1 MKVHVNENKRYI
13 LETYWVA
20 SEIPRFPR
28 KRLVRVRRNVNCTI
42 QGHKL
47 SNMYKDDIYSNMKS
61 LKSDRPHCQHLQI
74 LKRKIYGVLLYQIL
88 RVRSF
93 KTIFQNSTNKS
104 FQFTVKFQRFSCRSE
119 SDHRQI
125 RRKLSSNIDFI
136 SIR

>member
-20 SEIPRFPR
+20 SEIPIFPR
-28 KRLVRVRRNVNCTI
+28 KRLVRVRRNVYCTI

-47 SNMYKDDIYSNMKS
+47 SNMYKDDRYSNMKS
-61 LKSDRPHCQHLQI
+61 LKSDRPHFQHLQI

-104 FQFTVKFQRFSCRSE
+104 FQFTVKFRRFSCRSE
-119 SDHRQI
+119 SDHRQF